1 MPHSATPQTGTPQT
15 VTPQTGTPQA
25 VTPQAVTPQALS
37 VQTAPAQ
44 TPTVQ
49 AVDPQ
54 TVTSQA
60 VTSQTAAPPTATPQT
75 VTAPHVAPL
84 ADARASGVR
93 LVRDLVAHVPS
104 FQGAYDSHVFRQG
117 DVLPHV
123 FFWDVVQGT
132 VRSYLAE
139 GEAADW
145 RRILDLLEERC
156 GRGDA
161 AVDEV
166 IVTSFLGD
174 LPSPHEPGHG
184 IVLQLGPVLAAR
196 FGRMRPR
203 G

>member
-1 MPHSATPQTGTPQT
+1 MPHSATPQT
-15 VTPQTGTPQA
+15 A
-25 VTPQAVTPQALS
+25 
-37 VQTAPAQ
+37 AP
-44 TPTVQ
+44 
-49 AVDPQ
+49 
-54 TVTSQA
+54 
-60 VTSQTAAPPTATPQT
+60 QTAAPQTATPQG
-75 VTAPHVAPL
+75 VA
-84 ADARASGVR
+84 RTSGVR
-93 LVRDLVAHVPS
+93 LVHDLVVHVPS
-104 FQGAYDSHVFRQG
+104 FQDAYDSHVFRQG

-132 VRSYLAE
+132 VRSFLA
-139 GEAADW
+139 GEAEPDW
-145 RRILDLLEERC
+145 RRTLDFLEERS

-184 IVLQLGPVLAAR
+184 IVLQLGPVMAAR